1 MATSVKVLNEEIR
14 NRYYS
19 KISEFLSN
27 EGEEILQVASNRFA
41 FPIVDSEGN
50 EKFVEITVKVPTG
63 SKDEIYDGYSLN
75 EEFTLKETERKEKAK
90 VQGLTPMQVSVMASI
105 VSGETLKSF
114 EYPIIAGVYLNRYR
128 IGLKFHSFSVAVQ
141 IHTRYDRILKRLQS
155 LAAHD

>member
-90 VQGLTPMQVSVMASI
+90 KQA
-105 VSGETLKSF
+105 ELKAKKIERDKKMREKQAEF
-114 EYPIIAGVYLNRYR
+114 KA
-128 IGLKFHSFSVAVQ
+128 
-141 IHTRYDRILKRLQS
+141 KREGKK
-155 LAAHD
+155 

>member
-1 MATSVKVLNEEIR
+1 MIIENKKGGVLMATSVKVLNEEIR

-90 VQGLTPMQVSVMASI
+90 KQA
-105 VSGETLKSF
+105 ELKAKKI
-114 EYPIIAGVYLNRYR
+114 ERDKKMREKQAELR
-128 IGLKFHSFSVAVQ
+128 A
-141 IHTRYDRILKRLQS
+141 KREGKK
-155 LAAHD
+155 

>member
-50 EKFVEITVKVPTG
+50 EKFAEITVKVPTG

-90 VQGLTPMQVSVMASI
+90 KQA
-105 VSGETLKSF
+105 ELKAKKI
-114 EYPIIAGVYLNRYR
+114 ERDKRMREKQAE
-128 IGLKFHSFSVAVQ
+128 LKA
-141 IHTRYDRILKRLQS
+141 KREGKK
-155 LAAHD
+155 